1 MPPLVDPLSDRRPES
16 CPDPFPLAGSAAGP
30 DTALPSPA
38 ASACAGAEILC
49 IGTELLLGNITNGNA
64 RWLAEE
70 LAALGVPHFRQGVV
84 GDNRER
90 LMAQLREAAG
100 RCQLLITTGGLGP
113 TPDDL
118 TTEAIA
124 AAFGAPLVEHAE
136 VWADIQAKM
145 AARGRVASPSN
156 RKQALLP
163 QGAAVL
169 PNPTGTAP
177 GMIWSPRPPEPGFPI
192 CPGFTVLTFPGVPS
206 ELRAMWAA
214 TAVPWLRQAGLA
226 QGVFASRM
234 LRFWG
239 VAESSLAESVADLLA
254 LENPTVAPYAG
265 AGEVKLRITARAQ
278 TPALARAL
286 LVPVEA
292 ELRQRTGSHCYGAD
306 GDSLASV
313 VIDRLRQRGETLAV
327 AESCTGGG
335 LGAALAAVPG
345 ASDVFLGG
353 VIAYA
358 NGVKQELV
366 AVPADLLA
374 RHGAVS
380 EPVARAMAAGVQALT
395 GATWTIAV
403 TGVAGPGGGSAEKPV
418 GTVFMAVCGPA
429 AVAGAAVLAGTSA
442 EPGVPAVSPG
452 VECSAGL
459 WQAGATRGRA
469 WIQAVGAGEALNRL
483 RLRLDALE
491 ADTRP
496 GGQGPQI

>member
-1 MPPLVDPLSDRRPES
+1 MLPLADPRPDHRSDRSPAPFPDPEADPLSDRLSDRLPEA
-16 CPDPFPLAGSAAGP
+16 PDP
-30 DTALPSPA
+30 LPAPK
-38 ASACAGAEILC
+38 ASAGAEILC
-49 IGTELLLGNITNGNA
+49 IGTELLLGTITNGNA

-70 LAALGVPHFRQGVV
+70 LAALGVPHFRQSVV

-90 LMAQLREAAG
+90 LIGQLREAAG

-136 VWADIQAKM
+136 VWANIQVKM
-145 AARGRVASPSN
+145 ATRGRVASPSN

-163 QGAAVL
+163 QGALVL

-177 GMIWSPRPPEPGFPI
+177 GMIWSPKPPEPGFPI
-192 CPGFTVLTFPGVPS
+192 CPGFTVVTFPGVPS

-226 QGVFASRM
+226 QGVFASRL

-265 AGEVKLRITARAQ
+265 AGEVKLRITARAA
-278 TPALARAL
+278 TPAAAAAL
-286 LVPVEA
+286 LQPVEA
-292 ELRQRTGSHCYGAD
+292 ELRQRTSSHCYGAD

-313 VIDRLRQRGETLAV
+313 VIERLRQRGDTLAV

-358 NGVKQELV
+358 NAVKQELLG
-366 AVPADLLA
+366 VPADLLDS
-374 RHGAVS
+374 HGAVS
-380 EPVARAMAAGVQALT
+380 DPVARAMAEGVQRLT

-403 TGVAGPGGGSAEKPV
+403 TGIAGPAGGSDEKPV
-418 GTVFMAVCGPA
+418 GTVYMAVAGPA
-429 AVAGAAVLAGTSA
+429 AKAT
-442 EPGVPAVSPG
+442 GVDCQS
-452 VECSAGL
+452 GL
-459 WQAGATRGRA
+459 WQAGVTRGRA

-491 ADTRP
+491 LDALEAES
-496 GGQGPQI
+496 

>member
-1 MPPLVDPLSDRRPES
+1 MSDPLSDRLPEAPAPS
-16 CPDPFPLAGSAAGP
+16 LAPKAP
-30 DTALPSPA
+30 
-38 ASACAGAEILC
+38 AGAEILC
-49 IGTELLLGNITNGNA
+49 IGTELLLGTITNGNA

-70 LAALGVPHFRQGVV
+70 LAALGVPHFRQSVV

-90 LMAQLREAAG
+90 LIGQLREAAG

-136 VWADIQAKM
+136 IWADIQAKM

-163 QGAAVL
+163 QGAMVL

-177 GMIWSPRPPEPGFPI
+177 GMVWSPRPPEPGFPI
-192 CPGFTVLTFPGVPS
+192 CPGFTVVTFPGVPS
-206 ELRAMWAA
+206 ELRAMWVA

-226 QGVFASRM
+226 KGVFASRL

-239 VAESSLAESVADLLA
+239 VAESTLAESVADLLA

-265 AGEVKLRITARAQ
+265 AGEVKLRITARAE
-278 TPALARAL
+278 TPEAAEAL
-286 LVPVEA
+286 LQPLEA
-292 ELRQRTGSHCYGAD
+292 QLRQRTGSLCYGAD
-306 GDSLASV
+306 DDSLASV
-313 VIDRLRQRGETLAV
+313 LLERLRQRGDTLAV

-358 NGVKQELV
+358 NAVKQDLLG
-366 AVPADLLA
+366 VPADQLQ

-380 EPVARAMAAGVQALT
+380 DPVARAMAQGVQRLT

-403 TGVAGPGGGSAEKPV
+403 TGVAGPAGGSAEKPV
-418 GTVFMAVCGPA
+418 GTVYMAVAGPVA
-429 AVAGAAVLAGTSA
+429 VARPAADAGATAGAGSSVGAGSSAVAGAEATLDGSD
-442 EPGVPAVSPG
+442 GDCQS
-452 VECSAGL
+452 GL

-469 WIQAVGAGEALNRL
+469 WIQTVGAGEALNRL

-491 ADTRP
+491 EELAA
-496 GGQGPQI
+496 GAES